1 MKSVVFKMDS
11 IVDKDSI
18 ILEITEK
25 KNVVNVLIGNFAS
38 QVANRVAAKTQDEL
52 MESTIGL
59 EITSRQLGS
68 FISELI
74 VENGNLT
81 LNKP

>member
-1 MKSVVFKMDS
+1 M
-11 IVDKDSI
+11 VDNIINKDSI

-25 KNVVNVLIGNFAS
+25 KYVVNVLIGNFAS
-38 QVANRVAAKTQDEL
+38 QVANRVTAKTQDEL

-59 EITSRQLGS
+59 EIASRQLGS

-74 VENGNLT
+74 VENGNLN
-81 LNKP
+81 LNKT